1 MADQPDQLTKK
12 VKKEPDVVAV
22 RADDPSVEE
31 GLLEAHDTDREDR
44 S

>member
-1 MADQPDQLTKK
+1 MADQSAQLTKK

-31 GLLEAHDTDREDR
+31 GLLAHDADREDR
-44 S
+44 W